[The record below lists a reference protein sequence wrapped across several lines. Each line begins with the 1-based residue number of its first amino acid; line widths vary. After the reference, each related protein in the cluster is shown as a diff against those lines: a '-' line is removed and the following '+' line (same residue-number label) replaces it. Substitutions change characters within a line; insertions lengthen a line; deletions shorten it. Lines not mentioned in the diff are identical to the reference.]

1 MNENKNVDTVKKL
14 SAEWSQIQLSDS
26 IHGVISDKFSPD
38 SNAILFSEKLEG
50 NFDGLTAHF
59 IEKYKL
65 INTDSIQIPIYNLE
79 HTSLDETLHPLI
91 RKAAKNFHDAITY
104 ISQNG
109 KDPEL
114 SKLMLQGAEFE
125 NDEQHW
131 HTDGYIGK
139 RRIGIRVSG
148 PETEIA
154 HIEDVTKLDI
164 NERGHGKT
172 VDDPRIT
179 TYGLGTIWANRPGDS
194 RTILQTI
201 LPQLFKQEE
210 TIDAVMHRKA
220 KPNGK
225 PGLIYTTNLD
235 L

>member
-1 MNENKNVDTVKKL
+1 MNKNKNADTLKKL
-14 SAEWSQIQLSDS
+14 SSEWPQIQLSDS

-38 SNAILFSEKLEG
+38 SNAILFPEKLEG
-50 NFDGLTAHF
+50 DFDGLTAHF
-59 IEKYKL
+59 IESFQLKD
-65 INTDSIQIPIYNLE
+65 TDSIQIPTYNLE

-104 ISQNG
+104 ISENG
-109 KDPEL
+109 KGADI
-114 SKLMLQGAEFE
+114 SKLCLQGKKYE

-164 NERGHGKT
+164 NKLGHGET

-179 TYGLGTIWANRPGDS
+179 TYGLGTIWANKPGDS

-201 LPQLFKQEE
+201 LPQFFKPEE
-210 TIDAVMHRKA
+210 AIDAVMHRKA